1 VEQRTNATRQSVIV
15 IASLVDKLP
24 NLAGLSRTCEIFQAE
39 RLMLSDLSVV
49 HEAEFKSISVTAHQW
64 LPMEALPVAGIAAF
78 IRARQAEG
86 YTCIAL
92 EQSAASLQLPAYQF
106 PSRVVIL
113 LGAEKEGVPVDLLNL
128 VDHAVEIP
136 QLGIIRSLNVHVSAS
151 ILLWEYTR
159 QTMLGLVAQSSATS

>member
-1 VEQRTNATRQSVIV
+1 
-15 IASLVDKLP
+15 
-24 NLAGLSRTCEIFQAE
+24 
-39 RLMLSDLSVV
+39 MLSDLSVV
-49 HEAEFKSISVTAHQW
+49 HESDFKSISVTAHQW
-64 LPMEALPVAGIAAF
+64 LPMEALPVAGIADF

-92 EQSAASLQLPAYQF
+92 EQSAASVQLPAYQF

-128 VDHAVEIP
+128 VDQCVEIP

-159 QTMLGLVAQSSATS
+159 QAMLGLVAQSAPPSS